1 MNTSI
6 SKSMW
11 TSNPGYVVRD
21 GTRMASHFKKEFTYD
36 QEEVR
41 GRLLEIQLQGVCLQ
55 PASVR

>member
-36 QEEVR
+36 QEEVSSR
-41 GRLLEIQLQGVCLQ
+41 GRAAGG
-55 PASVR
+55 